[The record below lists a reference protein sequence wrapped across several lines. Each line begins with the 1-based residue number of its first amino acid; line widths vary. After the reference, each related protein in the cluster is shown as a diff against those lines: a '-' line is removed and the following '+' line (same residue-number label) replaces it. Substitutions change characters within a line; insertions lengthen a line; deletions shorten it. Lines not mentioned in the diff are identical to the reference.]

1 MNEKKKEDLE
11 LLYDMEKNDYMM
23 GQMIKEID
31 TTIDTLGKE
40 KKIEKHIFTG
50 DYFSK
55 AFFGGI
61 IGGIIGAFWLA
72 ILKGFLG
79 FLLGAVLGFIIGAI
93 MGAIVEHNNISTI
106 QGKANARYA
115 KEVEEDKQR
124 VKAELR
130 EITFLRN
137 QKNDIIEQKSASRR
151 NLADFYVK
159 IGIDRDYRQL
169 IAVGYMY
176 DFMRLGIATKLEGAD
191 GLYYLIRK
199 ELRYD
204 QLQATMDEISAK
216 LDTLIDQNSLIYS
229 ELKKIDRKCSDI
241 VKNTAEIA
249 FNTAKIA
256 SNTTNINSQV
266 QKNNETLEK
275 LAKSSAIN
283 NYITERIRREQRYQ
297 HYLTNN
303 HVYDD

>member
-1 MNEKKKEDLE
+1 MNDIKKEDLE